1 MKFDNL
7 INSILHE
14 HQSESTYNEGL
25 GSALGKAALG
35 ATLAFG
41 QPQVSDAT
49 TNKPKTEVRDQ
60 QYSTEEKHNIIART
74 LWAEARND
82 GDEGM
87 RAVASVIYNRGRGQ
101 LNAMVDA
108 VKAPKQFSCWNKM
121 TKSDWDNFKTKQKDG
136 REWQIA
142 KNIATEIV
150 QGQFTPTG
158 NWDHY
163 YNPDKASPDW
173 GKGDARPE
181 EMIGSHRFMKLGSFV
196 RK

>member
-1 MKFDNL
+1 MSFDDQYQA
-7 INSILHE
+7 ILL
-14 HQSESTYNEGL
+14 QESPWRR
-25 GSALGKAALG
+25 ALAGALVGG
-35 ATLAFG
+35 ALAFN
-41 QPQVSDAT
+41 QPQAAPEPH
-49 TNKPKTEVRDQ
+49 KQKTEITDQ
-60 QYSTEEKHNIIART
+60 KFSQEEMHNIIART

-87 RAVASVIYNRGRGQ
+87 RAVASVIYNRGRGK
-101 LNAMVDA
+101 LSAMVDA

-142 KNIATEIV
+142 KNIATEIAR
-150 QGQFTPTG
+150 GEFKPTG

-163 YNPDKASPDW
+163 YNPDKASPAW
-173 GKGDARPE
+173 GKGDVRPE

-196 RK
+196 TR